1 MKKRVLT
8 AMILAASAMISCLP
22 VCAQEYTADGTG
34 ECRVSA
40 TVNSSYS
47 VKVPAVLELQYNSVS
62 GKYEAAYTVS
72 AKGNI
77 LPSQSVTVRP
87 TSNSFTLIG
96 SFTGE
101 TSQAA
106 ITREITEWIHAG
118 RQTGEAAYQRRG
130 VYGCGR
136 NGICTTCR
144 GGYLHRGIYLR
155 LCTGRLHG
163 IRAQGQEGC
172 P

>member
-87 TSNSFTLIG
+87 TSDSFTLIG

-106 ITREITEWIHAG
+106 ITQEITEWIHAG
-118 RQTGEAAYQRRG
+118 RQTGEA
-130 VYGCGR
+130 GR
-136 NGICTTCR
+136 QHISDAEYTDAEGMVSAQLAGADT
-144 GGYLHRGIYLR
+144 Y
-155 LCTGRLHG
+155 TGEFTFAFALG
-163 IRAQGQEGC
+163 DYME
-172 P
+172 